1 MTTLIHTFGGNI
13 GIGTNDPG
21 SYRLRV
27 EGGIKADSV
36 EINGVSG
43 GNTPI
48 GLIAIWYG
56 NSANVPTGWHVCDG
70 TTGIT
75 RTDGGGTID
84 VPDLRD
90 RFIRGA
96 GGDADPSPTT
106 VTTVGGANTVTLT
119 EANLASHAHPTG
131 NQSAN
136 HTHPMGNPNANHSH
150 PVSAGNISNGH
161 SHNHNA
167 QAHPNTRQDVSYN
180 WPGSDIRTDWGNRN
194 TNDQNANHS
203 HPVSAGNVNHWHT
216 HPMGNQSANHT
227 HPVGNTG
234 SGTAVTITNPFYA
247 LYYIMKV

>member
-36 EINGVSG
+36 EINGVAG
-43 GNTPI
+43 GNSPI

-56 NSANVPTGWHVCDG
+56 NSTNVPTGWHVCDG

-96 GGDADPSPTT
+96 GGDADPSPTI
-106 VTTVGGANTVTLT
+106 VTTVGGANTVTLS
-119 EANLASHAHPTG
+119 EDNLASHTHPIGNQSADHVHPMGNPNNNHQHPIGHNSGNHYHNTNAQAFPTTRQMASLGWPGNHSRTDYGNRGSG

-136 HTHPMGNPNANHSH
+136 HYHP
-150 PVSAGNISNGH
+150 I
-161 SHNHNA
+161 
-167 QAHPNTRQDVSYN
+167 
-180 WPGSDIRTDWGNRN
+180 
-194 TNDQNANHS
+194 
-203 HPVSAGNVNHWHT
+203 GNVNHWHV
-216 HPMGNQSANHT
+216 HPIGNQSADHT
-227 HPVGNTG
+227 HAVGNTG
-234 SGTAVTITNPFYA
+234 NGTAVTITNPFYA
-247 LYYIMKV
+247 LYYIMKI